1 MYEESGEQA
10 LRTMREIWQQV
21 FATKP
26 AEWKYER
33 ERRLLVQT
41 DRDDAAPVLRRYGR
55 DAIKE
60 VILGERMPEEY
71 RARVIAVMQERYP
84 DTPARTA
91 RRSQG
96 DYTLT
101 IERLPTGSVFPIP
114 HFFTSQPSSPSY
126 LQ

>member
-60 VILGERMPEEY
+60 VILGARMPEEY

-84 DTPARTA
+84 DTPVRTA
-91 RRSQG
+91 RSSLRTEVRPVGQAVGS
-96 DYTLT
+96 
-101 IERLPTGSVFPIP
+101 TGKHSVD
-114 HFFTSQPSSPSY
+114 
-126 LQ
+126 